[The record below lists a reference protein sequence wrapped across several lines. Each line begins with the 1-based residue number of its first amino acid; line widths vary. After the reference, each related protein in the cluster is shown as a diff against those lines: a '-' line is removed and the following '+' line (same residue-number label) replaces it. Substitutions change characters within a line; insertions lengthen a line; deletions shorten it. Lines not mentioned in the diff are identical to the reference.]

1 MVPLAREAPL
11 AVKPPA
17 ASSAAA
23 AKSLLASAPSPGS
36 NLTPPLTPVEE
47 EDGARIIPVLDG
59 AHSKVPPLWA
69 AQLDGPSQCSLP
81 LKYRYGQDGSRI
93 EYGRGAWSNVYS
105 AISTDHAASLA
116 TSPPQTPTRGSSASS
131 PMLGPRNSH
140 TSTSSSSSSSGST
153 HTTVYAVKVA
163 SGRLA
168 YDAVSAEA
176 DILTFLHRIPGS
188 TAHVVPFHGY
198 IASEHAIVMTAIPL
212 SFASYIKTRAKDAA
226 AVFNTR
232 TMFKPVLGM
241 ATWLSFADKLVE
253 GLRWMHEAGVV
264 HGDIKP
270 QNILLRRRVPSI
282 SSSNNSGGPT
292 TATTLNSLG
301 TIDDTA
307 ANSFDLLFIDFT
319 SSLYSHGSSVALNST
334 ASSRLATSLPFT
346 APELLSISAMTV
358 PPTPAPS
365 SDIFALALT
374 LVAAAIGY
382 GEVYPGLERHRALA
396 LARDGHHVIDY
407 VRAGEQGTRIPHKG
421 VVERVISPA
430 VLKDADSRV
439 TAEHWL
445 GIVRGEIAALA

>member
-11 AVKPPA
+11 AIKPPA
-17 ASSAAA
+17 ASAA

-47 EDGARIIPVLDG
+47 DDGARIIPVLDG
-59 AHSKVPPLWA
+59 AHSTVPPLWA
-69 AQLDGPSQCSLP
+69 AQLDGPSECSLP

-105 AISTDHAASLA
+105 AISIDHAASLA
-116 TSPPQTPTRGSSASS
+116 KSPPQTPTRGSLASS
-131 PMLGPRNSH
+131 PMLGPRNGH
-140 TSTSSSSSSSGST
+140 TSSRSSSSSGNT

-168 YDAVSAEA
+168 HDAVAAEA

-270 QNILLRRRVPSI
+270 QNILLRPRVPSI
-282 SSSNNSGGPT
+282 SISSSSSSSGGPT
-292 TATTLNSLG
+292 ATALNSSG

-319 SSLYSHGSSVALNST
+319 SSLYSHGSGVALNST

-346 APELLSISAMTV
+346 APELLSISSMTL

-396 LARDGHHVIDY
+396 LARDGHRVIDY
-407 VRAGEQGTRIPHKG
+407 VRAGEQGTRIPRKG

-430 VLKDADSRV
+430 VLKDAGSRV
-439 TAEHWL
+439 ATEHWL
-445 GIVRGEIAALA
+445 GIIRGEIAALA

>member
-17 ASSAAA
+17 ASAA
-23 AKSLLASAPSPGS
+23 AKTLLASTPSPGS
-36 NLTPPLTPVEE
+36 NLTPPLTPVDE
-47 EDGARIIPVLDG
+47 EDGAQIIPVLDG

-69 AQLDGPSQCSLP
+69 AQLDGPSECSLP

-105 AISTDHAASLA
+105 AISIDHAAFLA

-131 PMLGPRNSH
+131 PLLGPRNSR
-140 TSTSSSSSSSGST
+140 TSSYSGGGGST

-168 YDAVSAEA
+168 HDAVSAEA
-176 DILTFLHRIPGS
+176 DILTLLHRIPGS
-188 TAHVVPFHGY
+188 AAHIVPFHGY

-253 GLRWMHEAGVV
+253 GLQWMHEAGVV

-270 QNILLRRRVPSI
+270 QNILLRPRVPSI
-282 SSSNNSGGPT
+282 SSISSSSRGPT
-292 TATTLNSLG
+292 TTALNSSG

-319 SSLYSHGSSVALNST
+319 SSLYSHDSSVALNST

-346 APELLSISAMTV
+346 APELLSISSITV

-396 LARDGHHVIDY
+396 LARDGHRVIDY
-407 VRAGEQGTRIPHKG
+407 VRAGEQGTRVPRKG

-439 TAEHWL
+439 TTEHWL
-445 GIVRGEIAALA
+445 GIIRGEIAALA